1 MTVSIN
7 RGQKQRMTH
16 KATFPS
22 TVEQSGVERWGA
34 VVWVYII
41 CHKSE
46 KPRVEPCAAMNAKLD
61 TCAGIKFRDHT
72 TAVVRNQ
79 LTQPLSHDAHCRNV
93 FCKLSLLV
101 IIPGRPRHR
110 CYFFILSFTKAPPR
124 ICNGESHVI
133 SSLTKSHVL
142 SRFAQQQGTPL
153 LDRASRTNLKDIHN
167 R

>member
-41 CHKSE
+41 CRKTE

-79 LTQPLSHDAHCRNV
+79 LTPADTTAQPWSARCPLPKR
-93 FCKLSLLV
+93 LL
-101 IIPGRPRHR
+101 
-110 CYFFILSFTKAPPR
+110 
-124 ICNGESHVI
+124 
-133 SSLTKSHVL
+133 
-142 SRFAQQQGTPL
+142 
-153 LDRASRTNLKDIHN
+153 
-167 R
+167 